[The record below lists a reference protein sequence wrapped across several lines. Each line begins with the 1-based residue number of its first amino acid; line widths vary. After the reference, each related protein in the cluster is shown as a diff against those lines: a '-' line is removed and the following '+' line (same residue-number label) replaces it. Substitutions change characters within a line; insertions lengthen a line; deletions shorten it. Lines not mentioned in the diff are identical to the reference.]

1 MSNNVSN
8 KGLTDN
14 SRESFFGVFSGSI
27 SASERI
33 RTICIMGVLIAVYVI
48 LERWVAIP
56 IGNILRFSFT
66 FIILYTSA
74 VMLGL
79 LNTVVVVV
87 LSDVIGSF
95 IAGYAPNPFITL
107 CLVLSAVVVSLL
119 VYKKRTVTKYV
130 IAVLF
135 DQLISC
141 LLIKS
146 FVLAVMYYGKDQYF
160 KVLASRAV
168 QIGIMIPLQIV
179 ILLALDK
186 FFFPR
191 LKEIIEK

>member
-1 MSNNVSN
+1 MNNNVN
-8 KGLTDN
+8 NEGLTEI
-14 SRESFFGVFSGSI
+14 SRESFFGVFSNKI

-33 RTICIMGVLIAVYVI
+33 RTICMMGVLIAVYVI

-79 LNTVVVVV
+79 VNTVVIVT
-87 LSDVIGSF
+87 LADVIGSF

-107 CLVLSAVVVSLL
+107 CLIMSAIVVSLL
-119 VYKKRTVTKYV
+119 VHKKRSVPRFV
-130 IAVLF
+130 FAVLF

-141 LLIKS
+141 LLVKS
-146 FVLAVMYYGKDQYF
+146 FVLAVMYYGSDQYF

-179 ILLALDK
+179 ILLALNK

-191 LKEIIEK
+191 LKDIVNK